1 MRAEMMTRSSPRN
14 AKTPRAFIALPDR
27 EPMPG
32 IVLPVPVDVSRD
44 REEDEENASSEASR
58 LSRSDLNA
66 GSPLE
71 GGPSG
76 SIIMG
81 TKVGC
86 LQFGTG
92 EYHIG
97 STFELY

>member
-14 AKTPRAFIALPDR
+14 AITPKALMALPDR

-32 IVLPVPVDVSRD
+32 IVLPVPVDVRRD
-44 REEDEENASSEASR
+44 REEDEENAFSEASK

-66 GSPLE
+66 VGLV

-76 SIIMG
+76 SIIMK
-81 TKVGC
+81 TEVGC
-86 LQFGTG
+86 LQFETG
-92 EYHIG
+92 EYHVG